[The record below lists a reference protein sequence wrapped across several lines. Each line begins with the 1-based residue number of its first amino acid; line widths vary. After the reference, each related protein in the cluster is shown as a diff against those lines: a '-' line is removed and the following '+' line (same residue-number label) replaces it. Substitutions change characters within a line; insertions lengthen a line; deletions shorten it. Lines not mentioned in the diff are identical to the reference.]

1 MPQFPP
7 IPPWASLH
15 PLLVHFPIA
24 LLFLSPLFLLIGAI
38 LSPIKGRPYLIAALI
53 VLFLGTA
60 SLFAAAESGKAAA
73 TLVGRGGPAD
83 AVMAT
88 HVDLA
93 ARSEI
98 LFSVLFVLLL
108 GIVLLPAVLR
118 CQQTRLT
125 TTLMPLSFLV
135 LYCAGL
141 LFVMNTAYAGVRLVH
156 QYGIHAQLPAPSG
169 QSYASPDV
177 QGPVHVAAWW

>member
-24 LLFLSPLFLLIGAI
+24 LLLLCPLFILIGAI
-38 LSPIKGRPYLIAALI
+38 LSPLKARPYLTAALI

-73 TLVGRGGPAD
+73 SLAARGGPAG
-83 AVMAT
+83 AVMAA

-93 ARSEI
+93 ARSEV
-98 LFSVLFVLLL
+98 LFSVLFVLLF
-108 GIVLLPAVLR
+108 GIVVLPAILH
-118 CQQTRLT
+118 CQDTRLT
-125 TTLMPLSFLV
+125 TTFMPLSFLV

-141 LFVMNTAYAGVRLVH
+141 LFVMNTTYAGVRLVH
-156 QYGIHAQLPAPSG
+156 QYGIHAQLPAARG
-169 QSYASPDV
+169 QSDASSDA
-177 QGPVHVAAWW
+177 QGPLHPAE

>member
-15 PLLVHFPIA
+15 PLLVHFPIT
-24 LLFLSPLFLLIGAI
+24 LLFLSPLFILIAAI
-38 LSPIKGRPYLIAALI
+38 LPPVKARPYLIAALI

-73 TLVGRGGPAD
+73 TLAGRGGPAD
-83 AVMAT
+83 AVMAA

-93 ARSEI
+93 ARSEV
-98 LFSVLFVLLL
+98 LFSVLTVLLL
-108 GIVLLPAVLR
+108 GIVALPAILH
-118 CQQTRLT
+118 CQETRLT
-125 TTLMPLSFLV
+125 TTFLPLSFLV

-141 LFVMNTAYAGVRLVH
+141 LFVMNATYAGVRLVH
-156 QYGIHAQLPAPSG
+156 QYGIHAQFPAAVG
-169 QSYASPDV
+169 QSNASSDA
-177 QGPVHVAAWW
+177 QGPVHLPE